1 MNFKRITAA
10 LLAGMMAL
18 SLAACSS
25 GQTSDDSSTTDGGNT
40 DSSAT
45 AANPEAKVFTM
56 GHSNPADPD
65 DQYHYFCLQLNEN
78 LQEICDGAIQFE
90 FYTDNQFGTEA
101 EMFQY
106 VSDGTLDSVCI
117 SNNIVSGSIPELQVL
132 DLPYFFES
140 EAEYQHLVD
149 DEEFLNTVLPI
160 FENDWNMVQIAPVLD
175 ASWRTLYTK
184 GKAVE
189 TFEDLKDMKVRVT
202 TNRVHEA
209 AYKAMGAIPSVIA
222 WGECYTAFQQNVIDG
237 LDVGVPIAQTM
248 GFYEVSDYCSR
259 LNPFPIMAWPMM
271 NKDLWDSLTEEEQGW
286 ITEAATQAALDQRTH
301 QREMETKFTKEQEAA
316 GIQFFSPDLTPF
328 KEATESVR
336 QQFIPEIGED
346 FYNQCVA
353 TVEEFRA
360 SQG

>member
-1 MNFKRITAA
+1 M
-10 LLAGMMAL
+10 
-18 SLAACSS
+18 
-25 GQTSDDSSTTDGGNT
+25 
-40 DSSAT
+40 
-45 AANPEAKVFTM
+45 
-56 GHSNPADPD
+56 
-65 DQYHYFCLQLNEN
+65 
-78 LQEICDGAIQFE
+78 
-90 FYTDNQFGTEA
+90 
-101 EMFQY
+101 
-106 VSDGTLDSVCI
+106 
-117 SNNIVSGSIPELQVL
+117 
-132 DLPYFFES
+132 
-140 EAEYQHLVD
+140 D

-301 QREMETKFTKEQEAA
+301 QREMETKFTEEQEAA